1 VQQSAIGLGDGMAC
15 DLLPVMS
22 IEVTPLSIG
31 IGAEISGVD
40 LKAPGADARAAIYRA
55 YLDHRIIVMHGQE
68 GLSTD
73 DVMAA
78 SRILGRE
85 LEPHVFTRYHHPDTP
100 LVMVLSNRKDD
111 TGKEKGLRDAGSFWH
126 SDVSYKEIPAKATL
140 LYALEVPDEGGD
152 TLFCDMALAY
162 DGLTDAM
169 KQRLDGMTA
178 VHNYAHTPREIFK
191 SGEVTPPPD
200 CVHPVIRTNP
210 ETGRKS
216 IYINPSYT
224 VRIEGLSDAESVA
237 LKDEIF
243 AHCMKDDYCM
253 RYKWRAGD
261 VVAWDNAASMH
272 AATTDKLDPNRH
284 RTIWRTIISGEGRP
298 S

>member
-1 VQQSAIGLGDGMAC
+1 MPG
-15 DLLPVMS
+15 
-22 IEVTPLSIG
+22 G
-31 IGAEISGVD
+31 IGAEIKGIN
-40 LKAPGADARAAIYRA
+40 LNAPSEDDRRAIYQA
-55 YLDHRIIVMHGQE
+55 YLDHRIIALRDQDA
-68 GLSTD
+68 LTTD

-78 SRILGRE
+78 SRILGAQ

-100 LVMVLSNRKDD
+100 LVMVLSNRFDNA
-111 TGKEKGLRDAGSFWH
+111 GKEKGLKDAGSFWH

-140 LYALEVPDEGGD
+140 LYALEVPDVGGD
-152 TLFCDMALAY
+152 TLFCDMAMAY
-162 DGLTDAM
+162 AGLPEAM
-169 KQRLDGMTA
+169 KAKLDSLQA

-210 ETGRKS
+210 ENGCKS

-224 VRIEGLSDAESVA
+224 VRFEGMPADESNA

-243 AHCMKDDYCM
+243 AHCQSDAYCM
-253 RYKWRAGD
+253 TYQWRAGD

-272 AATTDKLDPNRH
+272 AATTDRLDPAKH
-284 RTIWRTIISGEGRP
+284 RTIWRTIISGEGKP
-298 S
+298 T